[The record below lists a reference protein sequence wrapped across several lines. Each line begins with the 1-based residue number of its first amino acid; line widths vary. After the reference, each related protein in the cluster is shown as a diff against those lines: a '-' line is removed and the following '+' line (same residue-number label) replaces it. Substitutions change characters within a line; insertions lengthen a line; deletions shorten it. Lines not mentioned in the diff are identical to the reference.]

1 MKILW
6 TYSGKGRNVEEEE
19 QHTEIVVAKVKCTD
33 FGSINYCEGTD
44 SSKHQV
50 LQRFW
55 SCRSTIEHTD
65 VCMLQRWLSVLPPYS
80 GTMSTQR
87 RIIKDPAFLHILQV
101 ELERTQTNLS
111 KEWNK
116 TKTNMKTPRETAM
129 VVQNSN
135 NQKKDKK
142 IKDEEKKFSTEKNLS
157 WRSYLVEHNAIK
169 EGTELLFPSCSL
181 YSTQLWVIICVC

>member
-1 MKILW
+1 
-6 TYSGKGRNVEEEE
+6 
-19 QHTEIVVAKVKCTD
+19 
-33 FGSINYCEGTD
+33 
-44 SSKHQV
+44 
-50 LQRFW
+50 
-55 SCRSTIEHTD
+55 
-65 VCMLQRWLSVLPPYS
+65 
-80 GTMSTQR
+80 
-87 RIIKDPAFLHILQV
+87 
-101 ELERTQTNLS
+101 
-111 KEWNK
+111 
-116 TKTNMKTPRETAM
+116 M